1 MQELYPPGRE
11 TRSFF
16 GISQRFGL
24 VSAYHDMV
32 IAPRI
37 LLEGRAKVRIRRS
50 HDFEGW
56 GEHQLESRDRLEQE
70 ADTDDAVW
78 RTN

>member
-1 MQELYPPGRE
+1 
-11 TRSFF
+11 
-16 GISQRFGL
+16 
-24 VSAYHDMV
+24 MV